1 MSRLSPILAAVRS
14 HVHTISDHPAGQSQ
28 QSPFI
33 TISREAG
40 AGGRTLMRQ
49 LVESLN
55 RLDPAQPGQH
65 PWAGFDRELV
75 EKVANDHHLHRSLV
89 ELLGEQCHSWL
100 YDVFAGMSS
109 QTTESKVYRRVAE
122 TIRGLALG
130 GRAVIVGR
138 GGALVTQNI
147 PLGVHIQIV
156 APFDHRA
163 EQMARVMK
171 TDLKHAAN
179 EVRRIDQN
187 RASFYKRYWPNTPL
201 SSSIFTL
208 TLNSAAISEEKM
220 LAAIL
225 PLVPGLSTGHSRV
238 VTRKV
243 TVK

>member
-14 HVHTISDHPAGQSQ
+14 HVHTISDHPATQSK

-40 AGGRTLMRQ
+40 AGGRTLMRRM
-49 LVESLN
+49 VDRLN
-55 RLDPAQPGQH
+55 KLDPAKPGQQ

-75 EKVANDHHLHRSLV
+75 EKVAKDHKMHQSLV

-100 YDVFAGMSS
+100 YDVFAGLSS
-109 QTTESKVYRRVAE
+109 QTTESQVYRRVAE

-138 GGALVTQNI
+138 GSVFVTQNI
-147 PLGVHIQIV
+147 PLGIHIQIV
-156 APFDHRA
+156 APFEHRV
-163 EQMARVMK
+163 EQMAHVMK
-171 TDLKHAAN
+171 TGTKPAAN
-179 EVRRIDQN
+179 EVHRIDQN

-201 SSSIFTL
+201 SPSVFTL

-220 LAAIL
+220 ADAVL
-225 PLVPGLSTGHSRV
+225 PLIPGISTGHTRV
-238 VTRKV
+238 VTRNV